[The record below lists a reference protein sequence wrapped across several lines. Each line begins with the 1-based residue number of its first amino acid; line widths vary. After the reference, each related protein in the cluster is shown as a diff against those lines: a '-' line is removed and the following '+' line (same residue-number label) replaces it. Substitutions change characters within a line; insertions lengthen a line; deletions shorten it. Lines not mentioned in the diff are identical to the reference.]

1 MRCQVKYISFSPKND
16 RNHRLDRMSSDLSST
31 YGNDMLMNPMD
42 FLPTH
47 QPTQNFP
54 LVNHH
59 QQSSQNDA
67 SFLPKKA
74 LGSLPKAGPKIS
86 ISTGPRASPSTI
98 GPKTPDLPS
107 LNRSKRGDFQIQP
120 FGDIMSQSEVEKN
133 KLEV

>member
-1 MRCQVKYISFSPKND
+1 
-16 RNHRLDRMSSDLSST
+16 MSSDLSST
-31 YGNDMLMNPMD
+31 YGSDMLMNPMD

-54 LVNHH
+54 LNHH
-59 QQSSQNDA
+59 QQSTNKNDA

-74 LGSLPKAGPKIS
+74 LGNLPKAGPKKIS

-98 GPKTPDLPS
+98 GPKTPDLPN

-120 FGDIMSQSEVEKN
+120 FGEIMSQSEVEKN